1 MAALKS
7 TPAIIPPKIFHR
19 KRYSQETFSNKVD
32 ESVEIKTTNKA
43 SWVRKTKTPANQS
56 FRNDFSTD
64 SLIQNQNSSRSTELG
79 INSRNS
85 NPE

>member
-1 MAALKS
+1 LKA
-7 TPAIIPPKIFHR
+7 TPAVVPPKIFHL
-19 KRYSQETFSNKVD
+19 KRYSQETFTNKVN

-56 FRNDFSTD
+56 FRNDFSSE

-85 NPE
+85 NPD

>member
-1 MAALKS
+1 MKPI
-7 TPAIIPPKIFHR
+7 PAVIPPKIFHR
-19 KRYSQETFSNKVD
+19 KRNSKETFSNKVD

-56 FRNDFSTD
+56 FRNDFSSE

-85 NPE
+85 NPD

>member
-1 MAALKS
+1 MKPI
-7 TPAIIPPKIFHR
+7 PAVIPPKIFHR

-56 FRNDFSTD
+56 FRNDFSSE

-85 NPE
+85 YPD